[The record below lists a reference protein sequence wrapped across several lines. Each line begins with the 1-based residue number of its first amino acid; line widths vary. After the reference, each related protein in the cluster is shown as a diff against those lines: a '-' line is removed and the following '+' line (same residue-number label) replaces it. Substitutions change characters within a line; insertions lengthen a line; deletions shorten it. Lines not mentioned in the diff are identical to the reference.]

1 MVRFYVLQKKI
12 CLVPS
17 LVVSMNA
24 VVSFVIPVSV
34 VTVDSVDVTG
44 SVDPVTFS
52 SSVVSATELLLTL
65 LYGLLFS

>member
-1 MVRFYVLQKKI
+1 MFYKI
-12 CLVPS
+12 RCLVPS